1 MSFNALFFEIQV
13 FVLKIYFKFLN
24 QIKMAKKKRNLD
36 IEIKTKKVNIDIERK
51 DGKLT
56 VDVDTPIIDAHIEK
70 DEELKVEIQADE
82 NLNPNL
88 KKVVNTIVRKIVKS
102 RK

>member
-1 MSFNALFFEIQV
+1 MSFNVLFFEIQV

-82 NLNPNL
+82 NLNPNI

>member
-13 FVLKIYFKFLN
+13 LLLKLYRSLLKL
-24 QIKMAKKKRNLD
+24 IKMAKKKRNLD

-51 DGKLT
+51 DGKLS
-56 VDVDTPIIDAHIEK
+56 VEVDTPAIDVSVEK
-70 DEELKVEIQADE
+70 DAE
-82 NLNPNL
+82 NLEVEVKAENKLVGKIAN
-88 KKVVNTIVRKIVKS
+88 VIIRKITKE

>member
-82 NLNPNL
+82 NLNPNI